1 MNGSR
6 KSLLLVAVAILVAG
20 ASAGATDQPAPGTR
34 LILRVRSSGREKLSF
49 RSSGSFTIPT
59 PGSPDDPMQAGASLQ
74 LLNPNTS
81 ESFTFDLPSS
91 HWSVSTAGTYKY
103 RDKGP
108 VESGKVKV
116 AIISGRTLKVS
127 GQKVGI
133 TLDESSQGE
142 LDVVL
147 SSGSFRYCAAFA
159 DGAVRTD
166 SPGVFSAKGAP
177 PPSACPSPP
186 ATTTSTI
193 TITLPPTTI
202 PDVTTTTVTT
212 PLTTTTATIPLPP
225 LGMVAFTITPGSSTC
240 GGPFVPPP
248 AAPLSGEVYNKSGQK
263 IADLG
268 VDCLYAGAGTSG
280 QPPSMIPDGSTS
292 VLAVTG
298 ISSGVALT
306 LSGSA
311 GSGPADC
318 TLGAGPA
325 MRCLNG
331 NLGTDG
337 MGACSSDADCGDQK
351 DACAPQPNCFF
362 GPPIPVPAPAT
373 PALSTCIVN
382 AIATDASG
390 AANLLTRE
398 TTLNASLAPGIYL
411 TGDGE
416 SPCPQCCPSTGMIGS
431 SSCTSGTC
439 TAGDR
444 QGMPCSG
451 GVGSKNTTVECPP
464 ESIRFVGRLA
474 VNLSPLTTGTTTL
487 TADPAGMFCPDQAH
501 SGAFGIGTPRTIRE
515 TGVPLGGLASPFAT
529 TVAGVFCIPAT
540 GSPAV
545 NVLADLP
552 GPAAV
557 SVSGMTSIQ
566 LF

>member
-1 MNGSR
+1 MNGTR
-6 KSLLLVAVAILVAG
+6 KSLLLVSIAFLVTG
-20 ASAGATDQPAPGTR
+20 TSAGATDQPVPGTR
-34 LILRVRSSGREKLSF
+34 LILKVSASGREKLSF
-49 RSSGSFTIPT
+49 RSNGTFMIPP
-59 PGSPDDPMQAGASLQ
+59 PGSPDDPTQAGASLQ
-74 LLNPNTS
+74 LLNPNTG

-91 HWSVSTAGTYKY
+91 HWSVTPAGTQYKY
-103 RDKGP
+103 RDQVP

-116 AIISGRTLKVS
+116 AGIGTRRLNAS

-133 TLDESSQGE
+133 TLNESSQGE

-159 DGAVRTD
+159 DGAVKSD
-166 SPGVFSAKGAP
+166 SPGVFSARGAP
-177 PPSACPSPP
+177 PPSACPAPSG
-186 ATTTSTI
+186 T
-193 TITLPPTTI
+193 
-202 PDVTTTTVTT
+202 TTTTVTV
-212 PLTTTTATIPLPP
+212 PLTTTTVTIPLPP

-240 GGPFVPPP
+240 GPFVPPP
-248 AAPLSGEVYNKSGQK
+248 AAPLSGEVDNKSGQK

-268 VDCLYAGAGTSG
+268 VDCLYVGAGTSG
-280 QPPSMIPDGSTS
+280 QPPAMIPDGSTS

-318 TLGAGPA
+318 TLGAGPG

-362 GPPIPVPAPAT
+362 GPPIPVPVPGT

-398 TTLNASLAPGIYL
+398 TTLNASLAPEIYL
-411 TGDGE
+411 TSDGA

-444 QGMPCSG
+444 QGMACSG

-501 SGAFGIGTPRTIRE
+501 SGAFGVGTPRTIRE

-540 GSPAV
+540 GSPTV